1 MPRLPE
7 SRSIGTT
14 TTRPR
19 CRPRSWSS
27 GIRALGAGLCC
38 WAAMTMPWIG
48 QARAQAQLI
57 IVDIASDRAGD
68 AASPANVAS
77 NMSFIESTGLDGVA
91 LNTNAGWK
99 LMQKG
104 KLSYDKVMRELAP
117 LQGKMRQVRTNFVLT
132 YVMNVDP
139 FDSWADVIDNWVTLA
154 QVSRDVG
161 MTGFIFDNEPYNGEV
176 WIYPRDVKHAAAY
189 SLAQYQEQYRQRGKE
204 LMTALMGVWPELR
217 FLVMHG
223 PYLSDRRTPDY
234 VVLDQGAVTDRDLS
248 GFFFTG
254 LLEAAAG
261 PAKVIDGGEVY
272 QYRSPSDFS
281 NSYRYRKQTM
291 PALAGGPLIP
301 ASLRPLWPSKSDIAF
316 GVFDEQWI
324 PEYPMNLD
332 IFETTLTNALRQAD
346 SYVWLYAERHNYLK
360 AGGVGPEW
368 LAAVKRAKAAANAS

>member
-1 MPRLPE
+1 MPCPPE
-7 SRSIGTT
+7 GRSTGITT
-14 TTRPR
+14 THHRRRTFSRTA
-19 CRPRSWSS
+19 
-27 GIRALGAGLCC
+27 GIRALGVCLCC
-38 WAAMTMPWIG
+38 WVAIG
-48 QARAQAQLI
+48 LTWSGEALARPQLI
-57 IVDIASDRAGD
+57 IVNTASDRTGD
-68 AASPANVAS
+68 AASPANVAR
-77 NMSFIESTGLDGVA
+77 NMSFIESTGIDGVA
-91 LNTNAGWK
+91 LNTDAGWN

-104 KLSYDKVMRELAP
+104 KLSYDQVRRELAP

-139 FDSWADVIDNWVTLA
+139 FDSWAGVIDNWVTLA
-154 QVSRDVG
+154 RASRDAG

-189 SLAQYQEQYRQRGKE
+189 SLADYQKQYRRRGKE
-204 LMTALMGVWPELR
+204 LMTALTQVWPKLR

-223 PYLSDRRTPDY
+223 PYLSDRRTPDH

-248 GFFFTG
+248 GFFFAG
-254 LLEAAAG
+254 LLEAATG

-272 QYRSPSDFS
+272 QYRSRSDFA
-281 NSYRYRKQTM
+281 NSYRYRKHTM

-301 ASLRPLWPSKSDIAF
+301 ASLRPLWSSRSDIAF

-360 AGGVGPEW
+360 AGGVGAKW
-368 LAAVKRAKAAANAS
+368 LAAVKRAKVAANAS